1 MAETKTLTDHDDIR
15 NWAAARAGKPALSDP
30 APGMTGEEPVLRITF
45 GQHAYLDTDEGADQ
59 IGGLQ
64 LIEWDEW
71 FRLFDER
78 ELALVVSED
87 VPGQRDEFHEIVR
100 R

>member
-1 MAETKTLTDHDDIR
+1 MADTKTLTDHDDIR

-30 APGMTGEEPVLRITF
+30 APGMAGEEPVLRIAF
-45 GQHAYLDTDEGADQ
+45 GQQAYMDTDEGADQ
-59 IGGLQ
+59 VGGLQ

>member
-1 MAETKTLTDHDDIR
+1 MADTKTLTDHDDIR
-15 NWAAARAGKPALSDP
+15 NWAAARAGKPALADP
-30 APGMTGEEPVLRITF
+30 APGMPGEEPVLLIAF
-45 GQHAYLDTDEGADQ
+45 GQQAYMDTDEGADP

-64 LIEWDEW
+64 LVEWDEW